1 MGSKIL
7 CNRIL
12 LATLVIYREL
22 LSYPTPINLNYWYG
36 IGLLLVFLLVHQV
49 ITGIQVASYY
59 IVGIDVALSS
69 VDYLLR
75 EIT

>member
-1 MGSKIL
+1 MYL
-7 CNRIL
+7 FLR
-12 LATLVIYREL
+12 REL
-22 LSYPTPINLNYWYG
+22 LCYPTPINLNYWYG
-36 IGLLLVFLLVHQV
+36 IGSLLVFLLLNQV

-69 VDYLLR
+69 VDYVMR